1 MSPSCSEGRRRV
13 PGGAVLALLVGLAL
27 PACAP
32 LSVQEEQ
39 RLGYQMSR
47 ELRGQLVFV
56 RDPVIARY
64 VEDIGRQVLAASPP
78 QPFEYHFYVVEDE
91 DLNAF
96 AAPAGHIYVHTG
108 TVLAARNASELVGV
122 IAHEIGHVAHRH
134 IANNYN
140 RQRNTGLAYQVGVLA
155 GALLGGNLGASAAQL
170 GGGLAATAYLNTF
183 GREAEMEADAF
194 AVDAMP
200 PAGWDPNGLVSFF
213 QTLQAEGGASVPTF
227 LSSHPATADRI
238 AATRARIAQ
247 RRSDR
252 SLRVDDGGKLE
263 IIQRRIEILTGGRR
277 QTPKP
282 L

>member
-1 MSPSCSEGRRRV
+1 MSPRCSERRGRIRRAL
-13 PGGAVLALLVGLAL
+13 AVLTTLLVM

-56 RDPVIARY
+56 RDRVVADY
-64 VEDIGRQVLAASPP
+64 VEDIGRAILAAAPP

-108 TVLAARNASELVGV
+108 TILAARNASELVGV
-122 IAHEIGHVAHRH
+122 VAHEIGHVAHRH
-134 IANNYN
+134 VANNYN

-155 GALLGGNLGASAAQL
+155 AYLLGGGVGASAAQL
-170 GGGLAATAYLNTF
+170 GGGLAATAYLNQF

-200 PAGWDPNGLVSFF
+200 HAGWDPNGLVSFF
-213 QTLQAEGGASVPTF
+213 QTLQAQGGPQVPTF
-227 LSSHPATADRI
+227 LSSHPATEDRI
-238 AATRARIAQ
+238 AATRALIAGQ
-247 RRSDR
+247 VNDR
-252 SLRVDDGGKLE
+252 SLRRDDGGKLE
-263 IIQRRIEILTGGRR
+263 IIQRRIEILTGGSRK
-277 QTPKP
+277 TPRP